1 MQEKEQK
8 QFDKD
13 AQKKALIGNGIILF
27 VLVIG
32 IILAVFCWFSVLE
45 DKATARG
52 ISVISNDNLDIR
64 FNTYPGIIQ
73 SNGTIIYDEN
83 PLKNLNNPDF
93 DEDANLFSMY
103 PGERKYFKTVISN
116 YELSNHRGTF
126 TLQSL
131 LVNKK
136 LVTTS
141 EKICITFG
149 SNLEGGAF
157 QQSFDLKSAQDY
169 YEGGVLSNTFR
180 LVGTQPIYEDLLLPA
195 AVREQQTGNVSATAV
210 TVYWY
215 VLLNGDVV
223 ENDVMGEQM
232 LKLQNIKFIATS

>member
-1 MQEKEQK
+1 MQEQEQK

-32 IILAVFCWFSVLE
+32 IILAVFCWFSVL
-45 DKATARG
+45 DDTATARG
-52 ISVISNDNLDIR
+52 ISIISNDNLDIR

-73 SNGTIIYDEN
+73 SNGSVIYDET

-93 DEDANLFSMY
+93 DEDGNIFSMY
-103 PGERKYFKTVISN
+103 PGERKYFKTVINN
-116 YELSNHRGTF
+116 YELSPQTGIF

-149 SNLEGGAF
+149 SNLEDGAS
-157 QQSFDLKSAQDY
+157 QQSFDLKAAQNY
-169 YEGGVLSNTFR
+169 YENGVLNDTFR
-180 LVGTQPIYEDLLLPA
+180 LVGTQPIYENLVLPA
-195 AVREQQTGNVSATAV
+195 ATRSEQTGNVSATAV

-215 VLLNGDVV
+215 VLLNGDTV

-232 LKLQNIKFIATS
+232 LKLQNIKFIAKD

>member
-169 YEGGVLSNTFR
+169 YEDGVLSNTFR